1 MAYKIKPNL
10 NISIY
15 FDDDYFVTGDLLK
28 GTLELDVE
36 DEFNLRLRE
45 IYVELTGYEEINFQ
59 KSNGSKVFL
68 STKIYFQGPKIKP
81 SSAVRGP
88 AEYDGFWNAV
98 QGKTIFNFAFKLPKN
113 VPGSFSSKNND
124 INVKYLVTGNVQYHQ
139 DNIYDSLSTSEEAL
153 VLENIDEELMSSIP
167 LRASTH
173 KKMLLGSSIRLE
185 GIVSQSYF
193 CSGKNAQVEVHVTN
207 NTKHKIHG
215 LKANLYRS
223 IIIPES
229 VTKKD
234 NKYIINS
241 ISDINF
247 KSNDYVFNSNEEK
260 SVFIQIPIPENNIS
274 IMNASLFSIQYYIT
288 LSLNQRMFSKNI
300 SVNLSI
306 SICHSKLCNYINSPN
321 MKSDTNKNINSTVS
335 LNVLAPKKTFLNNLR
350 SLSRKASVLKSKALL
365 SKICIYDGDDY
376 VKDQPKRRS
385 SSRLTEIN
393 FPSNYDAIKRQNNIY
408 FKNKNNLEDVDSF
421 YDCDKKEDNYN
432 FSNSYSMEPSTEYN
446 TISNMNIDLN
456 GKEYNSSL
464 YDSSTN
470 YYTNYDNKMET
481 ELNRNLTNNSYIDYD
496 NTNNSNSYIQNE
508 KINVYTRQSNEN
520 ENLNETENNCEN
532 INTNENEN
540 DYSNNMNIDEDISDS
555 EVTETENAYNSD
567 IDKFSKY
574 FSNKKS
580 ISIII
585 S

>member
-1 MAYKIKPNL
+1 
-10 NISIY
+10 
-15 FDDDYFVTGDLLK
+15 
-28 GTLELDVE
+28 
-36 DEFNLRLRE
+36 
-45 IYVELTGYEEINFQ
+45 
-59 KSNGSKVFL
+59 
-68 STKIYFQGPKIKP
+68 
-81 SSAVRGP
+81 
-88 AEYDGFWNAV
+88 
-98 QGKTIFNFAFKLPKN
+98 
-113 VPGSFSSKNND
+113 
-124 INVKYLVTGNVQYHQ
+124 
-139 DNIYDSLSTSEEAL
+139 
-153 VLENIDEELMSSIP
+153 
-167 LRASTH
+167 
-173 KKMLLGSSIRLE
+173 
-185 GIVSQSYF
+185 
-193 CSGKNAQVEVHVTN
+193 
-207 NTKHKIHG
+207 
-215 LKANLYRS
+215 
-223 IIIPES
+223 
-229 VTKKD
+229 
-234 NKYIINS
+234 
-241 ISDINF
+241 
-247 KSNDYVFNSNEEK
+247 
-260 SVFIQIPIPENNIS
+260 
-274 IMNASLFSIQYYIT
+274 
-288 LSLNQRMFSKNI
+288 
-300 SVNLSI
+300 
-306 SICHSKLCNYINSPN
+306 

-574 FSNKKS
+574 FSNKKVFRSLSADNNSNYNNISTNDHHGLNNEYDISKINHS
-580 ISIII
+580 ITYSNNHNSENNNRSNIFETSSIKSKDSGGKSKKNRSSSDNRSSNSYGNNNKSLPIKSKI
-585 S
+585 SSSNLKKVSSIETMNGDSDDITGN